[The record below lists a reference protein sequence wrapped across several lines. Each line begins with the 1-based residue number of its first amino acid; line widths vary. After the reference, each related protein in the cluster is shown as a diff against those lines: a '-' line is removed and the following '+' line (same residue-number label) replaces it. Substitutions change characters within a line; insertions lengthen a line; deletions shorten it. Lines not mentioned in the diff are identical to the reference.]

1 MLEEHWGRGVRMG
14 DIAAAAGISRQAVYL
29 HIASRTQL
37 LVATTRYLDEALEAD
52 TRLAPSRATNTGV
65 ESQALY
71 IEA

>member
-1 MLEEHWGRGVRMG
+1 MG

-29 HIASRTQL
+29 HIASRTEL

-65 ESQALY
+65 ERQA
-71 IEA
+71 